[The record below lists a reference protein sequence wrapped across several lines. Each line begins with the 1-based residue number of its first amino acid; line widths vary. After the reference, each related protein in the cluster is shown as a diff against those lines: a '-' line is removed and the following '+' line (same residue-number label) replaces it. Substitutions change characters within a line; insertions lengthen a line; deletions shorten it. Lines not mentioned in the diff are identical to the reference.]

1 MISVISKN
9 ERNLFVEKTAEL
21 PEPISRS
28 NLNRFKKKLY
38 EVKKRKIFIHLEVMI
53 KNMSFCTLQKSTYQL
68 IEER

>member
-38 EVKKRKIFIHLEVMI
+38 EV
-53 KNMSFCTLQKSTYQL
+53 
-68 IEER
+68 